1 VNPGLWHKRESAR
14 GLVGT
19 IVGVLSISTVPDLFS
34 SLFNRRMLLCCLIG
48 FTSGLPM
55 YVLVQLVPAWL
66 RTEGV
71 DLKSIGLFSLTT
83 IPYAVKFAWA
93 PLMDKVTPSRLGRRR
108 GWALL
113 MQLGLLASLMSL
125 ALFDPTESLRA
136 IGILCFVVAFFSATQ
151 DVVLDAYRR
160 EILPDHELGI
170 GNSLSVNAYRI
181 SSLVPGSLGFILAD
195 TIPWSAVHVV
205 VASFM
210 FVGILTTLW
219 MPEPASRSWEVPSL
233 KEIVVAPFVEFVE
246 RMGVRGAVA
255 VLVFM
260 LLYKV
265 GDTMATALATP
276 FYLDLGFSKTE
287 IGTVAKIASLW
298 ASIVGGLFGGL
309 VMVKIG
315 INRALWCFG
324 VVQMV
329 SIGGFVVLSEAG
341 PNIDVLFWVVSFEYL
356 GVGLGTAAFVAFI
369 ARATNPQ
376 FTATQF
382 ALLTSLTAI
391 PRSVANSTTG
401 YLVELIGWTSFFMIC
416 LVVAVPG
423 MVLLWWVAP
432 WNGDRPRRG
441 PSNGAGSGTH
451 SGIYGGQMKIQTVQE
466 LHEVV
471 QQGAKGVI
479 ILDVRGP
486 AEFARGRVPGA
497 INMPHDQVAAR
508 FGELEAG
515 KPVHVYCKMGGR
527 AQHAANSLVAAGVDV
542 CRVEAGGMDLWTSL
556 GFPVER

>member
-1 VNPGLWHKRESAR
+1 MAVAQAREGATFRVEHRR
-14 GLVGT
+14 GPSLA
-19 IVGVLSISTVPDLFS
+19 LVPDLLS
-34 SLFNRRMLLCCLIG
+34 SLLNRRMLLCCLIG
-48 FTSGLPM
+48 FASGLPM
-55 YVLVQLVPAWL
+55 YVLVQLIPAWL
-66 RTEGV
+66 YTEGI

-93 PLMDKVTPSRLGRRR
+93 PLLDKVTISRLGRRR
-108 GWALL
+108 GWALA
-113 MQLGLLASLMSL
+113 MQVALLVSLGSL
-125 ALFDPTESLRA
+125 ALLDPTESLRA
-136 IGILCFVVAFFSATQ
+136 IGVLCLVVAFFSATQ

-160 EILPDHELGI
+160 EILPDHELGL

-195 TIPWSAVHVV
+195 MIPWAAVHAV

-219 MPEPASRSWEVPSL
+219 MPEPASKAWEVPSL
-233 KEIVVAPFVEFVE
+233 KEIVVAPFVEFFQ
-246 RMGVRGAVA
+246 RMGTRGAFA
-255 VLVFM
+255 ILAFM

-276 FYLDLGFSKTE
+276 FYLDLGFTKTQ

-298 ASIVGGLFGGL
+298 SSVVGGLLGGL

-324 VVQMV
+324 VVQMI
-329 SIGGFVVLSEAG
+329 SIAGFAVLSEAG
-341 PNIDVLFWVVSFEYL
+341 PNVDVLFWVVSFEYL

-391 PRSVANSTTG
+391 PRTVANSTTG
-401 YLVELIGWTSFFMIC
+401 DLVEKMGWTPFFMLC
-416 LVVAVPG
+416 LVVALPG

-432 WNGDRPRRG
+432 WNGAPRGLVLGSRE
-441 PSNGAGSGTH
+441 PSGGTGA
-451 SGIYGGQMKIQTVQE
+451 
-466 LHEVV
+466 
-471 QQGAKGVI
+471 AA
-479 ILDVRGP
+479 D
-486 AEFARGRVPGA
+486 AEAP
-497 INMPHDQVAAR
+497 
-508 FGELEAG
+508 
-515 KPVHVYCKMGGR
+515 
-527 AQHAANSLVAAGVDV
+527 
-542 CRVEAGGMDLWTSL
+542 TSSD
-556 GFPVER
+556 